1 MLTKLNGQMTNLTF
15 DHYTIKV
22 NSLDVS
28 AKFYSEVIGLLE
40 IKNRTEK
47 PYIRWFSLGD
57 GELHIVEGDTSKIKI
72 NVGLHLAL
80 KTPDLDGMISRLNS
94 KNILLHDSSGTP
106 HSYTS
111 RADGVRQFYFQDPDG
126 YWIEVNEA
134 ETEAN

>member
-1 MLTKLNGQMTNLTF
+1 MSPSLKF

-22 NSLDVS
+22 NSLEASATFYKDVL
-28 AKFYSEVIGLLE
+28 GLDEL
-40 IKNRTEK
+40 KNRTEK
-47 PYIRWFSLGD
+47 SYIRWFSLGS
-57 GELHIVEGDTSKIKI
+57 GELHIVEGDKSRITTG
-72 NVGLHLAL
+72 VGVHLAL
-80 KTPDLDGMISRLNS
+80 KTSDLDGMISRLNS

-134 ETEAN
+134 D

>member
-1 MLTKLNGQMTNLTF
+1 MPDLRFN
-15 DHYTIKV
+15 HYTIKV
-22 NSLDVS
+22 KNLDIS
-28 AKFYSEVIGLLE
+28 AAFYVDVVGLDE

-47 PYIRWFSLGD
+47 PYIRWFSIGE
-57 GELHIVEGDTSKIKI
+57 GELHIVEGDTSRIQTT
-72 NVGLHLAL
+72 VGLHLAL
-80 KTPDLDGMISRLNS
+80 KTSDLDGMISQLNS

-134 ETEAN
+134 DSVEG

>member
-1 MLTKLNGQMTNLTF
+1 MPNLRF

-22 NSLDVS
+22 KNLDAS
-28 AKFYSEVIGLLE
+28 AAFYKDVLGLDE

-47 PYIRWFSLGD
+47 SYIRWFSIGG
-57 GELHIVEGDTSKIKI
+57 GELHIVEGDSARIQT
-72 NVGLHLAL
+72 NVGLHLAF
-80 KTPDLDGMISRLNS
+80 KTSDLDGMISRLNS

-134 ETEAN
+134 ETAKN

>member
-1 MLTKLNGQMTNLTF
+1 MGKLRF

-22 NSLDVS
+22 KSLDRS
-28 AKFYSEVIGLLE
+28 AVFYKEVLGLDE

-47 PYIRWFSLGD
+47 PYIRWFSIGV
-57 GELHIVEGDTSKIKI
+57 GELHIVEGDTESITTS
-72 NVGLHLAL
+72 VGLHLAL
-80 KTPDLDGMISRLNS
+80 KTSDLDGIISRLNS

-134 ETEAN
+134 ETAKN

>member
-1 MLTKLNGQMTNLTF
+1 MFDLTF

-22 NSLDVS
+22 NSLKES
-28 AKFYSEVIGLLE
+28 AVFYKEILGLPE
-40 IKNRTEK
+40 IENRTK
-47 PYIRWFSLGD
+47 KDYIRWFSIGE
-57 GELHIVEGDTSKIKI
+57 GELHIVEGDSSRIQTT
-72 NVGLHLAL
+72 VGLHLAL
-80 KTPDLDGMISRLNS
+80 KTSDLDGMISRLNS

-134 ETEAN
+134 TTV

>member
-1 MLTKLNGQMTNLTF
+1 MFDLTF

-22 NSLDVS
+22 NSLKES
-28 AKFYSEVIGLLE
+28 AVFYKEILGLPE
-40 IKNRTEK
+40 IENRTK
-47 PYIRWFSLGD
+47 KDYIRWFSIGE
-57 GELHIVEGDTSKIKI
+57 GELHIVEGDSSRIQTS
-72 NVGLHLAL
+72 VGLHLAL
-80 KTPDLDGMISRLNS
+80 KTSDLDGMISRLNS

-134 ETEAN
+134 TTV

>member
-1 MLTKLNGQMTNLTF
+1 MANLTF

-22 NSLDVS
+22 KSLDVS
-28 AKFYSEVIGLLE
+28 AKFYKEVIGLNE
-40 IKNRTEK
+40 IQNRTEK
-47 PYIRWFSLGD
+47 PYIRWFSIGE
-57 GELHIVEGDTSKIKI
+57 GELHIVEGDRTSIKTT
-72 NVGLHLAL
+72 VGLHLAL
-80 KTPDLDGMISRLNS
+80 RTPDLDGMISRLNS

-134 ETEAN
+134 ESDAN

>member
-1 MLTKLNGQMTNLTF
+1 MSNLIF

-22 NSLDVS
+22 KNLESSATFYKDVL
-28 AKFYSEVIGLLE
+28 ELNE

-47 PYIRWFSLGD
+47 SYIRWFRIGE
-57 GELHIVEGDTSKIKI
+57 GELHIVEGDTSRIQTTI
-72 NVGLHLAL
+72 GLHMAL
-80 KTPDLDGMISRLNS
+80 NTSDLDGMISRLNS

-134 ETEAN
+134 AK

>member
-1 MLTKLNGQMTNLTF
+1 MTKLKF

-28 AKFYSEVIGLLE
+28 ATFYRDVLGLEE

-47 PYIRWFSLGD
+47 PYIRWFSIGD
-57 GELHIVEGDTSKIKI
+57 GELHIVEGDRSRIKT

-80 KTPDLDGMISRLNS
+80 KTSDLDGMISRLNS

-134 ETEAN
+134 EREVT

>member
-1 MLTKLNGQMTNLTF
+1 MPNLTF

-22 NSLDVS
+22 KSLDIS
-28 AKFYSEVIGLLE
+28 AAFYRDVLGLDE

-47 PYIRWFSLGD
+47 SYIRWFSIGD
-57 GELHIVEGDTSKIKI
+57 GELHIVEGDTSRIKTS
-72 NVGLHLAL
+72 VGLHMAL
-80 KTPDLDGMISRLNS
+80 KTSDLDGMISRLNS

-126 YWIEVNEA
+126 Y
-134 ETEAN
+134 

>member
-1 MLTKLNGQMTNLTF
+1 MPNLRF

-22 NSLDVS
+22 RSLDIS
-28 AKFYSEVIGLLE
+28 AAFYKEVLGLEE

-47 PYIRWFSLGD
+47 PYIRWFSIGE
-57 GELHIVEGDTSKIKI
+57 GELHIVEGDTSRIQTT
-72 NVGLHLAL
+72 VGLHMAL
-80 KTPDLDGMISRLNS
+80 KTSDLDGMISRLNS
-94 KNILLHDSSGTP
+94 KNILMHDSSGTP

-134 ETEAN
+134 ERIKD